1 MVSVTPF
8 PEREGHPGLQH
19 AAWVPG
25 AEAAL
30 VLVHQND
37 VYLKESPVSPVVTR
51 LTTTGQPHIVFNGI
65 TDYLYRGESID
76 VEV

>member
-8 PEREGHPGLQH
+8 PAREGHPALQY

-25 AEAAL
+25 EAAAL

-37 VYLKESPVSPVVTR
+37 VYLKESPASPVVTR
-51 LTTTGQPHIVFNGI
+51 LTTTGHTHLVFNGI
-65 TDYLYRGESID
+65 TDYLYRGE
-76 VEV
+76 ENFFL